1 MDWTVTAVQHLF
13 GDLQKKKSALKL
25 HSEGILR
32 VTRDCPQKSLAY
44 LQDTFSRHPDI
55 TFVCFVIL
63 YCMSVGSYMTEN
75 CSAEMSKICF
85 EKLFGVQFVNINNE
99 KKALL

>member
-1 MDWTVTAVQHLF
+1 
-13 GDLQKKKSALKL
+13 
-25 HSEGILR
+25 
-32 VTRDCPQKSLAY
+32 
-44 LQDTFSRHPDI
+44 
-55 TFVCFVIL
+55 
-63 YCMSVGSYMTEN
+63 MTEN